1 MKKTTII
8 SITLVLAIVALFF
21 ANLAWGSVSIP
32 LREVL
37 SILAHPGVDMT
48 PADSYYPNETIESMS
63 HYIVMESRLP
73 NAITALLAGAAL
85 ATSGLLLQTA
95 FRNPLAGPDVFGISS
110 GAALAV
116 AVVMLAFGGN
126 ISIAGF
132 SIGGFLSLDGLT
144 IGGFL
149 AILISAFAGAMLVM
163 GIITLFSAMVRN
175 QVVLLIIGIMVG
187 YLASSG
193 ISLLNFFS
201 SAEGMKSY
209 MIWGMGNMGNVSMAE
224 VPYFATVT
232 LIGLLLSLLLVKPLI
247 SSGAA
252 LAVAVVMLAF
262 GGNISIAGFSIG
274 GFLSLDG
281 LTIGGFL
288 AILISAFAGAMLVMG
303 IITLFSAMVR
313 NQVVL
318 LIIGI
323 MVGYLASSGIS
334 LLNFFSSAE
343 GMKSYMIWGMGNMG
357 NVSMAEVPYFATV
370 TLIGLLLSLL
380 LVKPLNA
387 LLLGEQYAENL
398 GFNIR
403 RLRILLLVVTGLL
416 TAVVTA
422 FCGPIA
428 FIGLATPHIVR
439 LLIRTDNHRQLL
451 PLTML
456 MGSVIALLCNALC
469 VLPAGGGIIPLNA
482 VTPLFGAPVIIYV
495 LVKRR

>member
-37 SILAHPGVDMT
+37 D
-48 PADSYYPNETIESMS
+48 NETY

-224 VPYFATVT
+224 V
-232 LIGLLLSLLLVKPLI
+232 S
-247 SSGAA
+247 
-252 LAVAVVMLAF
+252 
-262 GGNISIAGFSIG
+262 
-274 GFLSLDG
+274 
-281 LTIGGFL
+281 
-288 AILISAFAGAMLVMG
+288 
-303 IITLFSAMVR
+303 
-313 NQVVL
+313 
-318 LIIGI
+318 
-323 MVGYLASSGIS
+323 
-334 LLNFFSSAE
+334 
-343 GMKSYMIWGMGNMG
+343 
-357 NVSMAEVPYFATV
+357 YFATV

-403 RLRILLLVVTGLL
+403 RLRVLLLVVTGLL

-456 MGSVIALLCNALC
+456 MGSAIALLCNALC

-482 VTPLFGAPVIIYV
+482 FAFCVFYIILNFYAFTT
-495 LVKRR
+495 LIGFPSINAFTLAATCLLRRSRAS

>member
-37 SILAHPGVDMT
+37 SILTHPGVDMT

-63 HYIVMESRLP
+63 YYIVMESRLP

-95 FRNPLAGPDVFGISS
+95 FRNPLAGPDVFG
-110 GAALAV
+110 
-116 AVVMLAFGGN
+116 
-126 ISIAGF
+126 
-132 SIGGFLSLDGLT
+132 
-144 IGGFL
+144 
-149 AILISAFAGAMLVM
+149 
-163 GIITLFSAMVRN
+163 
-175 QVVLLIIGIMVG
+175 
-187 YLASSG
+187 
-193 ISLLNFFS
+193 
-201 SAEGMKSY
+201 
-209 MIWGMGNMGNVSMAE
+209 
-224 VPYFATVT
+224 
-232 LIGLLLSLLLVKPLI
+232 I

-456 MGSVIALLCNALC
+456 MGSAIALLCNALC

-495 LVKRR
+495 LVKKR

>member
-37 SILAHPGVDMT
+37 D
-48 PADSYYPNETIESMS
+48 NETY

-85 ATSGLLLQTA
+85 STSGLLLQTA

-116 AVVMLAFGGN
+116 AVVMLALGGN

-209 MIWGMGNMGNVSMAE
+209 MIWGMGNMGNVSMTE
-224 VPYFATVT
+224 VPYFA
-232 LIGLLLSLLLVKPLI
+232 I
-247 SSGAA
+247 
-252 LAVAVVMLAF
+252 
-262 GGNISIAGFSIG
+262 
-274 GFLSLDG
+274 
-281 LTIGGFL
+281 
-288 AILISAFAGAMLVMG
+288 
-303 IITLFSAMVR
+303 
-313 NQVVL
+313 
-318 LIIGI
+318 
-323 MVGYLASSGIS
+323 
-334 LLNFFSSAE
+334 
-343 GMKSYMIWGMGNMG
+343 
-357 NVSMAEVPYFATV
+357 V

-456 MGSVIALLCNALC
+456 MGSAIALLCNALC

>member
-63 HYIVMESRLP
+63 YYIVMESRLP

-132 SIGGFLSLDGLT
+132 S
-144 IGGFL
+144 
-149 AILISAFAGAMLVM
+149 
-163 GIITLFSAMVRN
+163 
-175 QVVLLIIGIMVG
+175 
-187 YLASSG
+187 
-193 ISLLNFFS
+193 
-201 SAEGMKSY
+201 
-209 MIWGMGNMGNVSMAE
+209 
-224 VPYFATVT
+224 
-232 LIGLLLSLLLVKPLI
+232 
-247 SSGAA
+247 
-252 LAVAVVMLAF
+252 
-262 GGNISIAGFSIG
+262 
-274 GFLSLDG
+274 
-281 LTIGGFL
+281 IGGFL

-456 MGSVIALLCNALC
+456 MGSAIALLCNALC

-495 LVKRR
+495 LVKKR

>member
-37 SILAHPGVDMT
+37 SILAHPEVDMT

-63 HYIVMESRLP
+63 YYIVMESRLP

-224 VPYFATVT
+224 VPYFA
-232 LIGLLLSLLLVKPLI
+232 
-247 SSGAA
+247 
-252 LAVAVVMLAF
+252 M
-262 GGNISIAGFSIG
+262 
-274 GFLSLDG
+274 
-281 LTIGGFL
+281 
-288 AILISAFAGAMLVMG
+288 
-303 IITLFSAMVR
+303 
-313 NQVVL
+313 
-318 LIIGI
+318 
-323 MVGYLASSGIS
+323 
-334 LLNFFSSAE
+334 
-343 GMKSYMIWGMGNMG
+343 
-357 NVSMAEVPYFATV
+357 V

-456 MGSVIALLCNALC
+456 MGSAIALLCNALC

-495 LVKRR
+495 LVKKR

>member
-37 SILAHPGVDMT
+37 D
-48 PADSYYPNETIESMS
+48 NETY

-85 ATSGLLLQTA
+85 STSGLLLQTA

-116 AVVMLAFGGN
+116 AVVMLALGGN

-209 MIWGMGNMGNVSMAE
+209 MIWGMGNMGNVSMTE
-224 VPYFATVT
+224 VPYFA
-232 LIGLLLSLLLVKPLI
+232 I
-247 SSGAA
+247 
-252 LAVAVVMLAF
+252 
-262 GGNISIAGFSIG
+262 
-274 GFLSLDG
+274 
-281 LTIGGFL
+281 
-288 AILISAFAGAMLVMG
+288 
-303 IITLFSAMVR
+303 
-313 NQVVL
+313 
-318 LIIGI
+318 
-323 MVGYLASSGIS
+323 
-334 LLNFFSSAE
+334 
-343 GMKSYMIWGMGNMG
+343 
-357 NVSMAEVPYFATV
+357 V

-403 RLRILLLVVTGLL
+403 RLRVLLLVVTGLL

-428 FIGLATPHIVR
+428 FIGLASPHIVR

-456 MGSVIALLCNALC
+456 MGSAIALLCNALC

>member
-73 NAITALLAGAAL
+73 DAITALLAGAAL

-232 LIGLLLSLLLVKPLI
+232 LIGLLLSLLLVKPLH
-247 SSGAA
+247 
-252 LAVAVVMLAF
+252 
-262 GGNISIAGFSIG
+262 
-274 GFLSLDG
+274 
-281 LTIGGFL
+281 
-288 AILISAFAGAMLVMG
+288 
-303 IITLFSAMVR
+303 
-313 NQVVL
+313 
-318 LIIGI
+318 
-323 MVGYLASSGIS
+323 
-334 LLNFFSSAE
+334 
-343 GMKSYMIWGMGNMG
+343 
-357 NVSMAEVPYFATV
+357 
-370 TLIGLLLSLL
+370 
-380 LVKPLNA
+380 A

-398 GFNIR
+398 GFNIS

-428 FIGLATPHIVR
+428 FIGLATPHIAR
-439 LLIRTDNHRQLL
+439 LFVTTENHRVLL
-451 PLTML
+451 PSTML
-456 MGSVIALLCNALC
+456 LGSVIALLCNWLCAL
-469 VLPAGGGIIPLNA
+469 PTQNGMIPLGA
-482 VTPLFGAPVIIYV
+482 VTPLLGAPVIIFV
-495 LVKRR
+495 LLKRR